1 MTGIPVSVV
10 PATSEGRL
18 YPRYQNRIGILTLRS
33 GSGRPWPIGI
43 NIDDLVL
50 DFDEGGLLAG
60 VELRTRLSKGKW
72 TADTARPRGGAGDI
86 LLRDPRPGSIE
97 HSWPIM
103 MSFDV
108 QSDAGRI
115 GFGSGDYNRSVELS
129 AGCSALL
136 LDDDLTGFW
145 FSLAR

>member
-10 PATSEGRL
+10 PATAEGRL
-18 YPRYQNRIGILTLRS
+18 YPRYQNRIGILTLNSRAPRS
-33 GSGRPWPIGI
+33 CPIGI
-43 NIDDLVL
+43 NIDGPIL
-50 DFDEGGLLAG
+50 DFDEDGLLAG
-60 VELRTRLSKGKW
+60 VELFAGLRRGKW
-72 TADTARPRGGAGDI
+72 KADISRPRGGAGNI
-86 LLRDPRPGSIE
+86 LLRDPHAGSIDY
-97 HSWPIM
+97 SWPVRL
-103 MSFDV
+103 SFDV

-129 AGCSALL
+129 ADCYALL